1 MQALPKLGE
10 DLAAITFD
18 EINSAYED
26 VRSELTRRHLPAAIQ
41 SIYKLSPLT
50 EPDRESGLKSLDDL
64 TVSQISRILTTFPGK
79 SAQIRIEDLFKKSR
93 SLEAS
98 AAEFEFAKALFDAT
112 TSLISVQ
119 NIARHLKTSVNS
131 HLRALGINRGSSF
144 QYMQS
149 EGYKST
155 SENPVLHDLLERGEE
170 LKKTTLRDL
179 KDINN
184 WVATLNA
191 LLGDVNAYQKE
202 ERIRSGQ
209 MDPGRSSFDSSVVSS
224 AMLTAY
230 GNRFKQAILQSI
242 DGNAEFRDGVKQ
254 LNLGPTIREQLAE
267 LNKITELPAKS
278 LYEDLNRMMRPRLRT
293 SSGERSLSLS
303 MDVPT
308 GKKLPLKKKTKTALN
323 LNGRKLTIEST
334 SKAFSNEI
342 INGTMKAL
350 KVQLIIDDSPKVL
363 EAGYESE
370 GELLKISLEEGT
382 YSDLKK
388 IETILDQLA

>member
-1 MQALPKLGE
+1 
-10 DLAAITFD
+10 
-18 EINSAYED
+18 
-26 VRSELTRRHLPAAIQ
+26 
-41 SIYKLSPLT
+41 
-50 EPDRESGLKSLDDL
+50 
-64 TVSQISRILTTFPGK
+64 
-79 SAQIRIEDLFKKSR
+79 
-93 SLEAS
+93 
-98 AAEFEFAKALFDAT
+98 
-112 TSLISVQ
+112 
-119 NIARHLKTSVNS
+119 
-131 HLRALGINRGSSF
+131 
-144 QYMQS
+144 MQS

-184 WVATLNA
+184 WVAILNA

-293 SSGERSLSLS
+293 SSGERTLSLS